1 MHWWQIDL
9 GGYVIWML
17 ERLHLV
23 HDVYRV
29 PAAQLTRYA
38 SRTAGVV
45 PVAAEAG
52 AEMK

>member
-1 MHWWQIDL
+1 
-9 GGYVIWML
+9 ML

-38 SRTAGVV
+38 SRTAGAM
-45 PVAAEAG
+45 PVAADAG
-52 AEMK
+52 AEVK